1 MFWNNSRTFYN
12 LSKALGAF
20 GFLPLRGA
28 GTGFVVVL
36 PLLLIFDPPLY
47 ILHFTIYT
55 TFHREATLKTVLE
68 LLDYSVNN
76 NTQVYQIHK
85 EGGVAH
91 RFLTARR
98 HFWTPW
104 SERTHCMEN
113 GQSVFFLSPHTT
125 GEARALRAR
134 KILTP
139 RVTDFFTDFEKKTDC
154 FAVYKTVRRSSFNTR
169 TRIRLSFA
177 HHMTPALLRMLSFE
191 WQAINLLLPKAIS
204 FFMVWST
211 TISGQ

>member
-12 LSKALGAF
+12 LSKALGSF

-36 PLLLIFDPPLY
+36 PLSLIFDPPLY

-55 TFHREATLKTVLE
+55 TFHREAALKTALE
-68 LLDYSVNN
+68 LLYYSVNN
-76 NTQVYQIHK
+76 NTRVYQIHK
-85 EGGVAH
+85 EGGVAN

-113 GQSVFFLSPHTT
+113 GQSVFFSRLTRVRL
-125 GEARALRAR
+125 ARFARVRLLRHALPISLL
-134 KILTP
+134 IL
-139 RVTDFFTDFEKKTDC
+139 RKKTDC
-154 FAVYKTVRRSSFNTR
+154 FAV
-169 TRIRLSFA
+169 
-177 HHMTPALLRMLSFE
+177 
-191 WQAINLLLPKAIS
+191 
-204 FFMVWST
+204 
-211 TISGQ
+211 

>member
-12 LSKALGAF
+12 LSEALGSF

-36 PLLLIFDPPLY
+36 PLSLIFDPPLY

-55 TFHREATLKTVLE
+55 TFHREATLKTALE

-76 NTQVYQIHK
+76 NTPVYQIHK
-85 EGGVAH
+85 EGGVAN

-104 SERTHCMEN
+104 LERTHCMEN
-113 GQSVFFLSPHTT
+113 GRSVFSLSPHTPY
-125 GEARALRAR
+125 GRVRLLRHALPISLL
-134 KILTP
+134 IL
-139 RVTDFFTDFEKKTDC
+139 RKKT
-154 FAVYKTVRRSSFNTR
+154 TVLQSTR
-169 TRIRLSFA
+169 HSATLIQQTL
-177 HHMTPALLRMLSFE
+177 
-191 WQAINLLLPKAIS
+191 I
-204 FFMVWST
+204 
-211 TISGQ
+211 

>member
-12 LSKALGAF
+12 LSKALGSF

-36 PLLLIFDPPLY
+36 PLPVIFNPSLY

-55 TFHREATLKTVLE
+55 TFHREATLKTALE

-76 NTQVYQIHK
+76 NTRVYQIHK
-85 EGGVAH
+85 EGGVAN

-113 GQSVFFLSPHTT
+113 GQSVFFISPHLPYVFGHVSPGGVLPYKGLMGTC
-125 GEARALRAR
+125 GQPGYVFR
-134 KILTP
+134 
-139 RVTDFFTDFEKKTDC
+139 DFCLKQGIDF
-154 FAVYKTVRRSSFNTR
+154 
-169 TRIRLSFA
+169 
-177 HHMTPALLRMLSFE
+177 
-191 WQAINLLLPKAIS
+191 INFCLKQGIFS
-204 FFMVWST
+204 
-211 TISGQ
+211 

>member
-12 LSKALGAF
+12 LPEALGSF
-20 GFLPLRGA
+20 NFLHLRGA

-36 PLLLIFDPPLY
+36 PLPLSFDPPLN

-55 TFHREATLKTVLE
+55 TFHREATLKTALE
-68 LLDYSVNN
+68 LLDYSVKIRS
-76 NTQVYQIHK
+76 QVQTITRAILTECIK
-85 EGGVAH
+85 FTKRAEVVN

-113 GQSVFFLSPHTT
+113 GQSVFFLSPHTPY
-125 GEARALRAR
+125 GRVRLAWDAF

-139 RVTDFFTDFEKKTDC
+139 RFTDFFTDFEKKTDC
-154 FAVYKTVRRSSFNTR
+154 FAV
-169 TRIRLSFA
+169 
-177 HHMTPALLRMLSFE
+177 
-191 WQAINLLLPKAIS
+191 
-204 FFMVWST
+204 
-211 TISGQ
+211 